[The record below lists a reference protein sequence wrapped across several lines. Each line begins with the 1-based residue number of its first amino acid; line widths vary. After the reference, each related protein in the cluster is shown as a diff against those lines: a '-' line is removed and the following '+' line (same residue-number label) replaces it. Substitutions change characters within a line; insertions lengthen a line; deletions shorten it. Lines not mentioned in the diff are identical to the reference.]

1 MTFNSY
7 YHHKERR
14 RNMNNGK
21 NILITGA
28 SRGIGAALATA
39 FAREGYAFVGINYRS
54 DETGAQA
61 VAEEVRA
68 AGASAELFQ
77 ADVSDSV
84 DCERMMNSF
93 IRDTGRI
100 DVLINNAG
108 GAQDIP
114 AGGFNEMPVEYWDR
128 QIRLNLSSAAYC
140 ARFAVEDMIDKD
152 TKGRIINISS
162 VHSQVTWVK
171 RKALPYCAG
180 KAGMNMFTKA
190 LGVEVAKYGIRVN
203 GIAPGFIQTKLTT
216 RYTAEQIAAF
226 QRKIPAGVLGQPSDI
241 VPVALL
247 LADEEKSR
255 FIVGQTFVVDG
266 GQSIDG
272 AIESM
277 MYDF

>member
-1 MTFNSY
+1 MESDY
-7 YHHKERR
+7 RHKERR
-14 RNMNNGK
+14 RTMNNGK

-28 SRGIGAALATA
+28 SRGIGAALAKA
-39 FAREGYAFVGINYRS
+39 FAREGYAFVGVNYFS
-54 DETGAQA
+54 DEPGAQT
-61 VAEEVRA
+61 VAEEIRG
-68 AGASAELFQ
+68 AGADAALYQ
-77 ADVSDSV
+77 ADVSSSA
-84 DCERMMNSF
+84 DCRRMLDSF
-93 IRDTGRI
+93 IGDTGRI

-114 AGGFNEMPVEYWDR
+114 AGGFDEMTVEYWDR

-140 ARFAVEDMIDKD
+140 ARFAVKDMIDKQA
-152 TKGRIINISS
+152 KGRIINISS

-272 AIESM
+272 AIDSM